1 NKACV
6 CLCACVSSTGSCTPN
21 KTNPLTLVSH
31 EPSAVLLQGS
41 NELVCL
47 VFGFSPASINIT
59 WIADGSTELWNY
71 NNSHPHRGPDG
82 KFSIQ
87 SFLRLSPVDSLPG
100 VTITCRVTHGNTTLS
115 YSWIGRGWCSEHRFL
130 E

>member
-1 NKACV
+1 HT
-6 CLCACVSSTGSCTPN
+6 LDQCVSGV
-21 KTNPLTLVSH
+21 VSVSDDLRDS
-31 EPSAVLLQGS
+31 PPAALFVDGGS

-115 YSWIGRGWCSEHRFL
+115 VNVSKTACVEDRTFSRQVCFL
-130 E
+130 